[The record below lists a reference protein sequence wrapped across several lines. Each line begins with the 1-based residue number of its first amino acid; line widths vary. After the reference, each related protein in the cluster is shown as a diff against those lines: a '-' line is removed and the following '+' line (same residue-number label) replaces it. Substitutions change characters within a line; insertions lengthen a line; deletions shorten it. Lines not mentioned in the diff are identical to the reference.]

1 MKVHNI
7 KEKKILKK
15 NLWIELNSSKM
26 EKIKKIQLSLLCSFL
41 SILIIGI
48 ILILLNFCNTFN
60 VKKESENNFKI
71 IKNFKCI

>member
-26 EKIKKIQLSLLCSFL
+26 EKIKKIQLSLLFSFF

-48 ILILLNFCNTFN
+48 ILMLLNFCNMN
-60 VKKESENNFKI
+60 SANQEYYSINNFKM
-71 IKNFKCI
+71 IKKY

>member
-7 KEKKILKK
+7 KEKYFLKK

-26 EKIKKIQLSLLCSFL
+26 EKIKKIQLSLLFSFF

-48 ILILLNFCNTFN
+48 ILILLNFCNIFSE
-60 VKKESENNFKI
+60 KKEYYSINNFKM
-71 IKNFKCI
+71 IKKI